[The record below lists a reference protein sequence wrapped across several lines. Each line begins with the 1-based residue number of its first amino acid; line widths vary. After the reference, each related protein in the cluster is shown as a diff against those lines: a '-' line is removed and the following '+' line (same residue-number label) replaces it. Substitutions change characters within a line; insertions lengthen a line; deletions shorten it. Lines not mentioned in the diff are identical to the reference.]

1 MTAQAIVS
9 DQRQSNY
16 RQVFAIREFRYVF
29 TAHSASMLGSVV
41 TDVSLSVLV
50 LERTGSP
57 FLAALTFALG
67 FMPYAFAGT
76 LLAGIGDRY
85 PARLLLVT
93 CNCVSAATVAV
104 MAMPFTPIWALIVL
118 RFAAS
123 TIQPIF
129 TSARAASLPEFLKGD
144 RYTLGRSI
152 LRIVNQSTQII
163 GYATGGLLLLVIQP
177 RQALWI
183 DAASFAVSAVLLR
196 VGTVGRP
203 ARITDRKAQGTLIRE
218 SLSGA
223 RAVVRQPRI
232 RALLFL
238 WWTAPAL
245 AGIPEGL
252 AAPYVRQIHAASVS
266 VGLLMASAAVGT
278 IGGEVAIGTLVGPAR
293 RMRLV
298 VPLASCSLLPLAVFV
313 LRPDVIVAIALM
325 GLTGVADAY
334 MLGLDQW
341 FLEAVPDELR
351 AQAFSIMFAGIMLT
365 QGLTISIGGLA
376 AEFAAPS
383 LVIAISAAVGTVVI
397 ALVCRSVLRTAPS
410 PSSEESISVG

>member
-1 MTAQAIVS
+1 MSEQ
-9 DQRQSNY
+9 QRSNY

-41 TDVSLSVLV
+41 ADVSLSVLV
-50 LERTGSP
+50 LQRTGSP

-93 CNCVSAATVAV
+93 CNVASAATVAV
-104 MAMPFTPIWALIVL
+104 MALPFTPIWVLIVM

-144 RYTLGRSI
+144 CYTLGRSI
-152 LRIVNQSTQII
+152 LRIVNQSTQVI
-163 GYATGGLLLLVIQP
+163 GYATGGLLLLIIHP

-183 DAASFAVSAVLLR
+183 DAASFAMSAVLLR
-196 VGTVGRP
+196 VGTVARP
-203 ARITDRKAQGTLIRE
+203 ARIADRKAQGTLIRE

-223 RAVVRQPRI
+223 WAVARLPRA
-232 RALLFL
+232 RALLLL
-238 WWTAPAL
+238 WWTAPAF

-252 AAPYVRQIHAASVS
+252 AAPYVRQIHAGSAS

-278 IGGEVAIGTLVGPAR
+278 IGGEVSIGTLAGPAR
-293 RMRLV
+293 RVRLV
-298 VPLASCSLLPLAVFV
+298 VPLASCSLLPLVAFAF
-313 LRPDVIVAIALM
+313 RPDVILAIALM
-325 GLTGVADAY
+325 ALTGVADAY

-365 QGLTISIGGLA
+365 QGLTISIGGLL

-383 LVIAISAAVGTVVI
+383 LVIAISAAAGTVVI
-397 ALVCRSVLRTAPS
+397 ALVCGLILRTAPS
-410 PSSEESISVG
+410 PSSEELKSVP